1 MLVFGSFDH
10 KSSVHQI
17 SSKLRRVNLG
27 RGIKRIVSVH
37 EHDNLHCSTLPP
49 HVCKKQHVFVFCSF
63 LSFFPIH
70 HGWVTRTKTER
81 LIIRPKSYH
90 LGFPIL
96 LRNCQ
101 DKAWISFW
109 DPKFEGRCLT
119 PNEDRT
125 GTDIEQWTFRRT
137 PKLPGCDRDY
147 EVTDRKERWYKQSKY
162 YVLIQKDGLSVPK
175 KVKQGNSQLCSLKT
189 SLE

>member
-1 MLVFGSFDH
+1 MSMATCTVQRS
-10 KSSVHQI
+10 
-17 SSKLRRVNLG
+17 
-27 RGIKRIVSVH
+27 
-37 EHDNLHCSTLPP
+37 LPMC
-49 HVCKKQHVFVFCSF
+49 VKKQHVFVFCSF

-81 LIIRPKSYH
+81 LITRPRFYD

-109 DPKFEGRCLT
+109 DPKFEGQGLT

-125 GTDIEQWTFRRT
+125 GTEIEQWTFRRT

-162 YVLIQKDGLSVPK
+162 YVLIQKDGPSVPRNDSEK
-175 KVKQGNSQLCSLKT
+175 ARKFSTLFLKDKSWVNLVDAT
-189 SLE
+189 DQAGSHRG